1 MGAGR
6 TTTILEHAL
15 NPNLRQMRKNQGV
28 IFSKEFSVATSG
40 RFDLVDVTEDVRSVV
55 SASGVLNGSALIFC
69 PHTTCSILVGEPSS
83 ELVASLH
90 SAMAVLA
97 PADAYYA
104 HDDLSIRTE
113 NLVTNEPANAPAHLM
128 NALMGKVSESV
139 PVTGGEIVLGTG
151 QKILFVELDSSR
163 PRRYVIQVTGE

>member
-1 MGAGR
+1 
-6 TTTILEHAL
+6 
-15 NPNLRQMRKNQGV
+15 
-28 IFSKEFSVATSG
+28 
-40 RFDLVDVTEDVRSVV
+40 
-55 SASGVLNGSALIFC
+55 
-69 PHTTCSILVGEPSS
+69 
-83 ELVASLH
+83 
-90 SAMAVLA
+90 MAVLA